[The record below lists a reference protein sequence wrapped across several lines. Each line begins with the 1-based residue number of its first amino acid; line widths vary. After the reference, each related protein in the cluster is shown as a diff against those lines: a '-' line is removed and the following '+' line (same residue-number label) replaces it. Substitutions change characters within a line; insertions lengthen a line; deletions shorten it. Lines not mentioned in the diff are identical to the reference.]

1 MAELRVYISVDMEGI
16 GGIVEEKQVSSDEF
30 GSGYRQEAREL
41 LTGEVNA
48 AIEGALEGGA
58 TAVTVNENHSGR
70 ELILEKVH
78 EIARVIQGNTKPL
91 ETLDTI
97 DEGYDA
103 LFLVGIHAMSYTPRS
118 VLAHTWWPGVTDA
131 WRVNGKTIGEI
142 GFNALLAGH
151 YGVPLALVT
160 SDDGGVAEAE
170 ELLDDVEC
178 VTVKW
183 SRSHAAA
190 VGVHPSEARRLVK
203 EGAEKA
209 VRELDRFKPFSLG
222 TPVRFE
228 IDFGKAAMADR
239 VCIVKPYER
248 IGPRTVAIQAET
260 FEEAVRWSFVAEAIA
275 GYLRD

>member
-1 MAELRVYISVDMEGI
+1 MRVYISVDMEGI
-16 GGIVEEKQVSSDEF
+16 GGIVEEKQISSDEF

-70 ELILEKVH
+70 ELILERLH
-78 EIARVIQGNTKPL
+78 PTARVIQGNTKPL

-97 DEGYDA
+97 DDGYDA
-103 LFLVGIHAMSYTPRS
+103 LFLVGIHARSYTPKS
-118 VLAHTWWPGVTDA
+118 VLAHTWWPGVTDE
-131 WRVNGKTIGEI
+131 WRVNGTVIGEI

-151 YGVPLALVT
+151 FGVPTALVT
-160 SDDGGVAEAE
+160 SDDGGVAEAQ
-170 ELLDDVEC
+170 ELLGDVEG

-190 VGVHPSEARRLVK
+190 VGVHPTEAQRLVR
-203 EGAEKA
+203 EGAAKA
-209 VRELDRFKPFSLG
+209 VRERDRFKPFSLG
-222 TPVRFE
+222 TPVAFE

-239 VCIVKPYER
+239 VCIVKPFER
-248 IGPRTVAIQAET
+248 TGPRTVTIQADT
-260 FEEAVRWSFVAEAIA
+260 FEEAVRWSFVAESVA
-275 GYLRD
+275 GHLL